1 MAAMIILT
9 KKMGCIIKIVKF
21 FKGITETIKNEAK

>member
-9 KKMGCIIKIVKF
+9 KKMGIIKIVKF

>member
-1 MAAMIILT
+1 MAAMIKKK